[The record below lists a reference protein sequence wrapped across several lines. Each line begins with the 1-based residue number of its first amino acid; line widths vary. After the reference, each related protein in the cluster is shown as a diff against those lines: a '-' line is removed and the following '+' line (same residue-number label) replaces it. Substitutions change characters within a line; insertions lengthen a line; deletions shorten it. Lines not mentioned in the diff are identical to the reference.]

1 LASKFFTAAGAARDS
16 IYKEASALAAQVGPA
31 AAHYIRVMEKVVS
44 GKKEDYFAKESKRYV
59 YSPLSHNS
67 NLNREPLF
75 DVVSPSLTSILQKRV
90 LASEKLD
97 EIKVKANVLAAFAA
111 EKVAEARDTIE
122 RAIEDL

>member
-1 LASKFFTAAGAARDS
+1 MERRIISRKNQNGTCTLLCHS
-16 IYKEASALAAQVGPA
+16 ILTLIANC
-31 AAHYIRVMEKVVS
+31 
-44 GKKEDYFAKESKRYV
+44 F
-59 YSPLSHNS
+59 
-67 NLNREPLF
+67 F

-97 EIKVKANVLAAFAA
+97 EIKMKANVLAAFVA